1 MFVNHP
7 YYYSQPLLVPLVPAS
22 TPPASAPSGVV
33 VGSIVPQPPR
43 AFEQP
48 RAFAPTSLSLPSEY
62 DYASRPERIIVRR
75 RDLERSLRAT
85 IEESMCMGGI
95 ITTLARRCMEALD
108 REEQKDA
115 DSAVENEV
123 DGIVYI

>member
-7 YYYSQPLLVPLVPAS
+7 YYYGQPLLTPLGPAS
-22 TPPASAPSGVV
+22 IPPTSAPLGVV
-33 VGSIVPQPPR
+33 VASIVPHRPQ
-43 AFEQP
+43 
-48 RAFAPTSLSLPSEY
+48 AFAPTSLSLPSEY
-62 DYASRPERIIVRR
+62 DYAGRPERIVVRR

-85 IEESMCMGGI
+85 IEESMCMGGR
-95 ITTLARRCMEALD
+95 ITTLARSCMEALD

-115 DSAVENEV
+115 DSAVENE